1 MGKKGIKKT
10 ADLLKE
16 YDKLVTKT
24 PQEVVDILFTGKKPG
39 DVDTYEKLK
48 ELIDSKSFKFPDKRK
63 EVYDDF
69 IERVETTKIPLPD
82 DMKASESFVATS
94 FTQFLNS

>member
-1 MGKKGIKKT
+1 M
-10 ADLLKE
+10 
-16 YDKLVTKT
+16 TKT
-24 PQEVVDILFTGKKPG
+24 PQEVVDILFTGKKPD

-48 ELIDSKSFKFPDKRK
+48 ELIDSESFKFPDKRK

-82 DMKASESFVATS
+82 DMMKASESFVITS
-94 FTQFLNS
+94 FTQFLNL